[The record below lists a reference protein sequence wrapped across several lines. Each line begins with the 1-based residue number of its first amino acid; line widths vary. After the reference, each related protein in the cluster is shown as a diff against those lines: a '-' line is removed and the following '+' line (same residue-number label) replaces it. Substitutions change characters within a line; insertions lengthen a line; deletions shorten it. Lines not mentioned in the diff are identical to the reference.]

1 MVLVRRILQILF
13 TACLLTSSI
22 TIFAQPT
29 IVREFVASNNNG
41 STYGTNISICRN
53 SPFTL
58 KFKPRVNLKYYIY
71 KSTDGGTT
79 WTSTSTDPS
88 ITYADVTVYSYPAFS
103 VDTKLRVFYTTDYQ
117 TDGVP
122 LSSYTYSDEIITLTV
137 NPLPVVNSVTIGQ
150 STICQ
155 NSSTI
160 ASNSTPNGVWSSDDL
175 TVATINSTTGVLT
188 GTGAGFAIISYTV
201 TDNNN
206 CVTTKTSSVT
216 VNPTPIIANIND
228 AVCSGVQYSKDPSQ
242 INGNSVPTGTTYSW
256 TYINASS
263 GDISGMEG
271 NSSPNNFNA
280 LLSNVS
286 NLPSTAYYKL
296 TATKGSCSSIIVDI
310 ALTVTPKPTI
320 LSRTIQAC
328 SGATFTDLPA
338 NGNGNIV
345 PAGITYSWSQPS
357 VPVGITN
364 QAASGTPTP
373 SSISGLLNNSSNAP
387 LTVTYIVST
396 YNSGCQGSTFTET
409 VVVNPTPNISAK
421 TTTICSDGTF
431 NITFSNIA
439 DIVPANTTYTWSAPS
454 VSSINGLQAGTN
466 LSGVFGT
473 LSNTTA
479 GTITVTYSVNT
490 TAAYTGGTCN
500 GSTFN
505 AIVIVKPKPK
515 IANIAASPSTQ
526 TGSGSPFNFSLGTTG
541 GDIVPS
547 GITYSWAPPS
557 VQTGIN
563 GGAASGTPSPT
574 SLTGTLT
581 NFTGGYLDATYT
593 IIPTANSCDGNSF
606 TFIVRV
612 YPKPIIGLKQDVFCS
627 GGSFSVTPYDGPPL
641 GDVVPT
647 GTTYSWSAPVI
658 SGLTGT
664 SSGTAQSSFN
674 SGTLYNNTNY
684 PIIVEFAVTPRA
696 NPQDGDA
703 FIVRITVNPLP
714 KASIDITETSGL
726 IVNDKTICS
735 NETATITAIPV
746 VGATTDYEYTW
757 SVPSGIN
764 TPTLTTSSFS
774 SNLAGQYSLGLRNT
788 STGCVSA
795 SLTSTTMT
803 VTTAPTVGTISSSY
817 NTVCVNSSIQ
827 LQGIG
832 SSGGATPYT
841 SYWWY
846 TSTTSGPAIGSATVD
861 VRGVSAGNGS
871 ISYSVLD
878 QFGCFSS
885 RSLPYNIT
893 VYALPLSPVVTP
905 VNVVYDG
912 LAHQVMGTPAA
923 APFGNDEIEW
933 YSDINGGSAII
944 PIPNITNAG
953 TITRY
958 AQAINNTTGCVNLS
972 RVSASV
978 TITPKALTITANDV
992 QKTYDKIAF
1001 AGPNS
1006 VSYSGFV
1013 NNELPAALSGTLT
1026 FGGSAINAINAG
1038 TYVIEPSG
1046 YTSNNYAI
1054 SYVAGK
1060 LTINK
1065 LGLTITGANV
1075 LSKTYDASDNATMN
1089 AGSLV
1094 GLIAGDNVD
1103 LNYSVKFPSKNV
1115 GTNLPI
1121 TSTSTIS
1128 GSAAS
1133 NYTLD
1138 PTINVTASIT
1148 PKQIDA
1154 IGLATSDKIYDGTNN
1169 ASVTG
1174 GGFNAAID
1182 PGTGTTTDRTPYK
1195 NDIIQLAPSG
1205 NFVNKNVGN
1214 NITITSTSTIT
1225 GADANNYTL
1234 VQPNLTSRNIT
1245 PKALSMDGLSVASP
1259 KIYDGTTVAV
1269 VTGTPALLAT
1279 ETPGTGTVND
1289 GKPYNN
1295 DIVSIAG
1302 TPIGTYNSKD
1312 VLTANA
1318 VSFSGLSLTGTNAN
1332 NYTLTIQSPY
1342 ASNILR
1348 KALNM
1353 FGLSVPSSKVYDGN
1367 TSAKVGGIPNL
1378 YNAVSTSAATVTDGY
1393 PIIGDD
1399 VSIVGTP
1406 IGTYNSKDVISATY
1420 VAYSGLD
1427 LAGNQASNYSL
1438 NTQSNSAATITPLD
1452 INVKANAQTKVYG
1465 EQDPY
1470 FTFIN
1475 DPLIGDDSFMGSL
1488 ERATGESAGT
1498 YTINQGTIVLSPNYT
1513 IKFTSN
1519 TLTILK
1525 AEVVIQP
1532 NPVERTYGDQP
1543 LLPNA
1548 TTSNFTATGLKNN
1561 ETISSISIKL
1571 PEGLNSGNGFKDS
1584 AGTYEGVV
1592 FASNPIPENIDLN
1605 NYKISFKA
1613 GNIVVKKYTITIS
1626 AESKE
1631 KRKTQVDPP
1640 FTYVVSRPLVEGD
1653 SLVGQLSRESGEEV
1667 GFYKILQGSVFV
1679 NNNYDIKYLPAFL
1692 EILTIER
1699 VIVVPNAFTPN
1710 NDGLND
1716 VIKIIRNST
1725 ITSINYFKIFD
1736 RSGKQIFETKN
1747 INEGWDGKLNGA
1759 VAESDAYYWMAE
1771 YNTWDNKIFQVNG
1784 SFVLIK

>member
-1 MVLVRRILQILF
+1 MQRLVHYIILF
-13 TACLLTSSI
+13 FLLFFIVSTSD
-22 TIFAQPT
+22 AQIRNFDGSAT
-29 IVREFVASNNNG
+29 RICSN
-41 STYGTNISICRN
+41 ST
-53 SPFTL
+53 FTL
-58 KFKPRVNLKYYIY
+58 SIRSTVPIRY
-71 KSTDGGTT
+71 KIQFSTNSGGT
-79 WTSTSTDPS
+79 WQDLSPLYS
-88 ITYADVTVYSYPAFS
+88 VTTANVYSYESKTLETATQF
-103 VDTKLRVFYTTDYQ
+103 KLFYTTDLSPGSSPSTEYNQ
-117 TDGVP
+117 IISVGV
-122 LSSYTYSDEIITLTV
+122 D
-137 NPLPVVNSVTIGQ
+137 PLPNIANVTYTTN
-150 STICQ
+150 TICQ
-155 NSSTI
+155 NSNTTY
-160 ASNSTPNGVWSSDDL
+160 SNSVSGGVWSSDDL
-175 TVATINSTTGVLT
+175 NVATVNSSGVVTGIAQGNAFINYRTTDPVT
-188 GTGAGFAIISYTV
+188 GCFSDRGELIY
-201 TDNNN
+201 
-206 CVTTKTSSVT
+206 
-216 VNPTPIIANIND
+216 VNPTPIISSFND
-228 AVCSGVQYSKDPSQ
+228 AVCSGASYSKIPS
-242 INGNSVPTGTTYSW
+242 GFVPNGTT
-256 TYINASS
+256 
-263 GDISGMEG
+263 
-271 NSSPNNFNA
+271 FNW
-280 LLSNVS
+280 
-286 NLPSTAYYKL
+286 NLPTTSATITELTGRAASQTTSETVITAILTNTTSSTILVSYSIV
-296 TATKGSCSSIIVDI
+296 ATKGSCSSTPFN
-310 ALTVTPKPTI
+310 LNLSVTPKPRI
-320 LSRTIQAC
+320 ANRTIQAC
-328 SGATFTDLPA
+328 SGATFNDVPTN
-338 NGNGNIV
+338 NGSDIV
-345 PAGITYSWSQPS
+345 PNGTVYSWSRPTS
-357 VPVGITN
+357 VLNLSGE
-364 QAASGTPTP
+364 AASGTPTP
-373 SSISGLLNNSSNAP
+373 TSFSGTLTNSTNSVIP
-387 LTVTYIVST
+387 IVYNITTSTSGCDGST
-396 YNSGCQGSTFTET
+396 YTAT
-409 VVVNPTPNISAK
+409 VQVNPTPSISTK

-431 NITFSNIA
+431 NISFTNNA

-454 VSSINGLQAGTN
+454 VSNINGLQAGSN
-466 LSGVFGT
+466 LSGISGT

-479 GTITVTYSVNT
+479 GTISVTYTVNS
-490 TAAYTGGTCN
+490 TAAYSGGTCN
-500 GSTFN
+500 GSTFS
-505 AIVIVKPKPK
+505 AIVIVNPKPK
-515 IANIAASPSTQ
+515 IANIAASSSTQ
-526 TGSGSPFNFSLGTTG
+526 TGSGSPFNFTLGTTA
-541 GDIVPS
+541 GDLVPY
-547 GITYSWAPPS
+547 GITYSWESPS

-593 IIPTANSCDGNSF
+593 IIPTANSCSGNSF

-612 YPKPIIGLKQDVFCS
+612 YPKPIIGLKTNTFCS
-627 GGSFSVTPYDGPPL
+627 GGSFSVTPYDGPPI

-647 GTTYSWSAPVI
+647 GTTYSWSAPVV
-658 SGLTGT
+658 SGLSGT

-684 PIIVEFAVTPRA
+684 PIIVDFAVTPRA

-726 IVNDKTICS
+726 VVNDKTICS
-735 NETATITAIPV
+735 NEAATITAVPV
-746 VGATTDYEYTW
+746 VGTLIDYEYTW

-764 TPTLTTSSFS
+764 TPTLTTTSFN
-774 SNLAGQYSLGLRNT
+774 SNVAGLYSLSLRNIT
-788 STGCVSA
+788 TGCS
-795 SLTSTTMT
+795 SGSITSTTLT

-827 LQGIG
+827 IQGVG
-832 SSGGATPYT
+832 STGGATPYT

-846 TSTTSGPAIGSATVD
+846 TSTSSGPATTSSSTVN
-861 VRGVSAGNGS
+861 VTGVSAGNGS
-871 ISYSVLD
+871 INYSVLD
-878 QFGCFSS
+878 QVGCMSS
-885 RSLPYNIT
+885 RSTPFNIT
-893 VYALPLSPVVTP
+893 VYALPLAPIVTP

-912 LAHQVMGTPAA
+912 LAHQVVASPAA
-923 APFGNDEIEW
+923 APFGNDIIEW
-933 YSDINGGSAII
+933 YANSSGGSAII
-944 PIPNITNAG
+944 PAPSITNVG
-953 TITRY
+953 SLTSY
-958 AQAINNTTGCVNLS
+958 AQAINNTTGCVNLN
-972 RVSASV
+972 RVSTSV
-978 TITPKALTITANDV
+978 TISRKALTITANNV
-992 QKTYDKIAF
+992 QKIYDRIAF
-1001 AGPNS
+1001 AGPNT
-1006 VSYSGFV
+1006 VEYSGFV
-1013 NNELPAALSGTLT
+1013 NGELQSALSGSLT
-1026 FGGSAINAINAG
+1026 FGGSAINAVNAG
-1038 TYVIEPSG
+1038 LYDIVPSG
-1046 YTSNNYAI
+1046 YTSSNYAI
-1054 SYVAGK
+1054 SYVSGK

-1065 LGLTITGANV
+1065 KGLTISNAAV
-1075 LSKTYDASDNATMN
+1075 LNKVYDATDIATMN

-1094 GLIAGDNVD
+1094 GLIAADIPNVT
-1103 LNYSVKFPSKNV
+1103 LNYSAKFPNKNV
-1115 GTNLPI
+1115 GTNLSI

-1148 PKQIDA
+1148 PKQIDV
-1154 IGLATSDKIYDGTNN
+1154 IGVLTSNKIYDGTNN
-1169 ASVTG
+1169 ATVTG
-1174 GGFNAAID
+1174 GGFNAAIN
-1182 PGTGTTTDRTPYK
+1182 PGTGTSSDRTPYK
-1195 NDIIQLAPSG
+1195 NDIIQLLPSG
-1205 NFVNKNVGN
+1205 NFANKNVGN
-1214 NITITSTSTIT
+1214 NIAITSTSTIT

-1234 VQPNLTSRNIT
+1234 VQPNLTARNIT
-1245 PKALSMDGLSVASP
+1245 PKALTMAGLSVAAP

-1269 VTGTPALLAT
+1269 VTGTPALLAS

-1312 VLTANA
+1312 VLTASA
-1318 VSFSGLSLTGTNAN
+1318 VSFSGLSLSGTNAN

-1348 KALNM
+1348 KALSM
-1353 FGLSVPSSKVYDGN
+1353 FGLSVPSTKVYDGN
-1367 TSAKVGGIPNL
+1367 TTAIVGGIPNL
-1378 YNAVSTSAATVTDGY
+1378 YNAVSTNNATASDGY

-1498 YTINQGTIVLSPNYT
+1498 YAINQGTLVLSPNYT

-1571 PEGLNSGNGFKDS
+1571 PEGINSGNGFKDS
-1584 AGTYEGVV
+1584 AGTYESVV

-1613 GNIVVKKYTITIS
+1613 GNIVVKKYTLTIS

-1667 GFYKILQGSVFV
+1667 GFYKILQGSVYV
-1679 NNNYDIKYLPAFL
+1679 NDNYDIKYLPAFL

-1771 YNTWDNKIFQVNG
+1771 YNTWDNKIFQVKG

>member
-1 MVLVRRILQILF
+1 MTPLQNIRYVFQYSENGGAWTDYTNLSSDVSAG
-13 TACLLTSSI
+13 TEVSQSI
-22 TIFAQPT
+22 TL
-29 IVREFVASNNNG
+29 VANTRFRVYYTTNTSVG
-41 STYGTNISICRN
+41 STPNTIDPTEINI
-53 SPFTL
+53 T
-58 KFKPRVNLKYYIY
+58 VNQL
-71 KSTDGGTT
+71 
-79 WTSTSTDPS
+79 PS
-88 ITYADVTVYSYPAFS
+88 ISLIQAATTTV
-103 VDTKLRVFYTTDYQ
+103 
-117 TDGVP
+117 
-122 LSSYTYSDEIITLTV
+122 
-137 NPLPVVNSVTIGQ
+137 
-150 STICQ
+150 CQ
-155 NSSTI
+155 NSEITYTNATS
-160 ASNSTPNGVWSSDDL
+160 SGVWTSSNTNIA
-175 TVATINSTTGVLT
+175 TVGSNTGIVRGIAQGSALIKYIVTDPLT
-188 GTGAGFAIISYTV
+188 GCKNQDAKI
-201 TDNNN
+201 
-206 CVTTKTSSVT
+206 VT
-216 VNPTPIIANIND
+216 VNPTPIISSYSD
-228 AVCSGVQYSKDPSQ
+228 AVCSGIQYAKIPSGS
-242 INGNSVPTGTTYSW
+242 IPIGTTYNW
-256 TYINASS
+256 GMPTNNGANV
-263 GDISGMEG
+263 GDLTGMDAAAT
-271 NSSPNNFNA
+271 STQNNINA
-280 LLSNVS
+280 LLTNYTNSIIAATYSV
-286 NLPSTAYYKL
+286 
-296 TATKGSCSSIIVDI
+296 TATKGTCYSQFY
-310 ALTVTPKPTI
+310 LTLSVTPKPFI
-320 LSRTIQAC
+320 ADRTKQAC
-328 SGATFTDLPA
+328 SGAGFSDVPT
-338 NGNGNIV
+338 NSGGNIV
-345 PAGITYSWSQPS
+345 PTGITYSWSQPS
-357 VPVGITN
+357 VPTGISN
-364 QAASGTPTP
+364 QSASGTPTP
-373 SSISGLLNNSSNAP
+373 TSFNGLLNNSTNAP
-387 LTVTYIVST
+387 LTVTYLVST
-396 YNSGCQGSTFTET
+396 YNDGCQGSTFTET
-409 VVVNPTPNISAK
+409 VVVNPTPSISTK

-431 NITFSNIA
+431 NISFTNNA

-454 VSSINGLQAGTN
+454 VSNINGLQAGSN
-466 LSGVFGT
+466 LSGISGT

-479 GTITVTYSVNT
+479 GTISVTYTVNS
-490 TAAYTGGTCN
+490 TAAYSGGTCN
-500 GSTFN
+500 GSTFS
-505 AIVIVKPKPK
+505 AIVIVNPKPK
-515 IANIAASPSTQ
+515 IANIAASSSTQ
-526 TGSGSPFNFSLGTTG
+526 TGSGSPFNFTLGTTA
-541 GDIVPS
+541 GDLVPY
-547 GITYSWAPPS
+547 GITYSWASPS

-593 IIPTANSCDGNSF
+593 IIPTANSCSGNSF

-612 YPKPIIGLKQDVFCS
+612 YPKPIIGLKTNTFCS
-627 GGSFSVTPYDGPPL
+627 GGSFSVTPYDGPPI

-647 GTTYSWSAPVI
+647 GTTYSWSAPVV
-658 SGLTGT
+658 SGLSGT

-684 PIIVEFAVTPRA
+684 PIIVDFAVTPRA

-726 IVNDKTICS
+726 VVNDKTICS
-735 NETATITAIPV
+735 NETATITAVPV
-746 VGATTDYEYTW
+746 VGTLIDYEYTW

-764 TPTLTTSSFS
+764 TPTLTTTSFN
-774 SNLAGQYSLGLRNT
+774 SNVAGQYSLSLRNIT
-788 STGCVSA
+788 TGCS
-795 SLTSTTMT
+795 SGSITSTTLT
-803 VTTAPTVGTISSSY
+803 VTNAPTVGTISSSY

-827 LQGIG
+827 LEGVG
-832 SSGGATPYT
+832 STGGATPYT

-846 TSTTSGPAIGSATVD
+846 TSTSSGPATTSSSTVN
-861 VRGVSAGNGS
+861 VTGVSAGNGS
-871 ISYSVLD
+871 INYSVLD
-878 QFGCFSS
+878 QVGCMSS
-885 RSLPYNIT
+885 RSTPFNIT

-923 APFGNDEIEW
+923 APYGNDEIEW

-1103 LNYSVKFPSKNV
+1103 LNYSAKFPSKNV

-1154 IGLATSDKIYDGTNN
+1154 IGLITSDKIYDGTNSV
-1169 ASVTG
+1169 SVTG

-1182 PGTGTTTDRTPYK
+1182 PGTGNSSDRIPYK
-1195 NDIIQLAPSG
+1195 NDIIQLVPSG
-1205 NFVNKNVGN
+1205 NFVNKDVGN

-1234 VQPNLTSRNIT
+1234 VQPNLTARNIT
-1245 PKALSMDGLSVASP
+1245 PKALTMAGLSVAAP

-1318 VSFSGLSLTGTNAN
+1318 VSFSGLSLSGTNAN

-1342 ASNILR
+1342 ASSILR
-1348 KALNM
+1348 KALSM
-1353 FGLSVPSSKVYDGN
+1353 FGLSVPSTKVYDGN
-1367 TSAKVGGIPNL
+1367 TTAIVGGIPNL
-1378 YNAVSTSAATVTDGY
+1378 YNAVSTNNATASDGY

-1498 YTINQGTIVLSPNYT
+1498 YAINQGTLVLSPNYT

-1584 AGTYEGVV
+1584 AGTYESVV

-1613 GNIVVKKYTITIS
+1613 GNIVVKKYTLTIS

-1667 GFYKILQGSVFV
+1667 GFYKILQGSVYV

-1716 VIKIIRNST
+1716 IIKIIRNST

-1771 YNTWDNKIFQVNG
+1771 YNTWDNKIFQVKG